1 MNEKT
6 KMEAISNVVFNF
18 VDFRCD
24 IGWLFIITK
33 FITIF
38 NDAEND
44 FFFHSSPSDAMKH
57 TICTYCKHGWVEGS
71 ERGFIC
77 TWCMHSMSDRY
88 KSQTPFIWCRPEHR
102 TPYKRCREREKI
114 MEDCLKNRLKNTPSQ
129 IIIIH
134 FTLWRLERTNKKKT
148 HTTQPLMWMGI
159 DYTFRTVV
167 KCRFRSFFQPSL
179 PLRNCIPGNRFSLQ
193 WIYIS
198 VIFEYYF

>member
-44 FFFHSSPSDAMKH
+44 FFFHSSWSDAMKH
-57 TICTYCKHGWVEGS
+57 TICKYCKHGWVEGS

-102 TPYKRCREREKI
+102 TPYKRCREREKNHGGLSQKPI
-114 MEDCLKNRLKNTPSQ
+114 KEHTVPNHNYTFYALTTRTNQQKKNT
-129 IIIIH
+129 H
-134 FTLWRLERTNKKKT
+134 NTAFNVNGYRL
-148 HTTQPLMWMGI
+148 
-159 DYTFRTVV
+159 
-167 KCRFRSFFQPSL
+167 
-179 PLRNCIPGNRFSLQ
+179 
-193 WIYIS
+193 YIQTS
-198 VIFEYYF
+198 C